1 MSALTTI
8 GTPIKARYR
17 CRNEIGEWIDFFMK
31 YKTEKLEKQLTSEEC
46 KHLTDE
52 QRQNIAAKVQVV
64 DEYFITI

>member
-1 MSALTTI
+1 
-8 GTPIKARYR
+8 
-17 CRNEIGEWIDFFMK
+17 MK

-64 DEYFITI
+64 DEYFIAI